1 MNVFPKILLL
11 DGDEAVRT
19 ALAFSLELQDYLV
32 VSCAEPEELVAL
44 ARGGDADCIVID
56 HRPGTLGAMFLH
68 ETLRSSGICAPII
81 ITATYPRQS
90 LVQAAVAAGAVLIE
104 KPLLADD
111 LAACIATC
119 IARQAA

>member
-1 MNVFPKILLL
+1 MNVSPKILLL

-19 ALAFSLELQDYLV
+19 ALAFSLELQDYSV
-32 VSCAEPEELVAL
+32 TACAEPEELVAL
-44 ARGGDADCIVID
+44 ARGGEADCIVID

-68 ETLRSSGICAPII
+68 ETLRSIGISAPVI

-90 LVQAAVAAGAVLIE
+90 LVQAAIAAGAVLIE

-111 LAACIATC
+111 LAACIAAC
-119 IARQAA
+119 LASKAA